1 MRTAAA
7 FALGFAAGV
16 VCLAV
21 VLWSTGVFLPARALA
36 APKVPEPI
44 SFTQP
49 LPVAPPVRLPDA
61 PPVPLRAAAP
71 PMPAVL
77 DRAASAS
84 LGMPVAGVD
93 PRKLHSNFSQMRGDH
108 AH

>member
-1 MRTAAA
+1 MKTAAA

-21 VLWSTGVFLPARALA
+21 VLWSTGGFGPAHALA
-36 APKVPEPI
+36 APKIPEPI

-49 LPVAPPVRLPDA
+49 QPVAPPVQLPEA
-61 PPVPLRAAAP
+61 PPLPARATTL

-84 LGMPVAGVD
+84 LGMPIAGVD
-93 PRKLHSNFSQMRGDH
+93 PRKLHSNFSQM
-108 AH
+108 